1 MQGTILK
8 RPRISYLI
16 LHRKYFNGSREPFT
30 ITLAGTKLYILTN
43 PRDISTAYRN
53 SSTLS
58 FDIFVKLL
66 IRTCGTSKLIVE
78 RLYQD
83 PPPSSVRKESLGK
96 AIHKF
101 QVQQSSPGK
110 NLEDVSVVIA
120 SYLEKAL
127 VLQKMATKEDPK
139 AKDLLYLSLKKCCA
153 DLVIGASQMAYFGES
168 LSEINPNLAQ
178 TFIEFDSHSWQLLY
192 HFPRLI
198 SKGMYAAKD
207 SIIDTLTAYFETP
220 GERTDAAWV
229 TRLLER
235 EMRALGFTTR
245 EMGTLM
251 MLQYW
256 GLVLLPPFTMRGA
269 I

>member
-1 MQGTILK
+1 M
-8 RPRISYLI
+8 
-16 LHRKYFNGSREPFT
+16 F
-30 ITLAGTKLYILTN
+30 GTKLYILTN
-43 PRDISTAYRN
+43 PRDISEAYRN
-53 SSTLS
+53 SSTFS
-58 FDIFVKLL
+58 FDIFIKRL
-66 IRTCGTSKLIVE
+66 IRTCGTSKHVAE

-83 PPPSSVRKESLGK
+83 PLSSGAHKESLGK

-110 NLEDVSVVIA
+110 NLEDISVVIVN
-120 SYLEKAL
+120 YLDKAL
-127 VLQKMATKEDPK
+127 VLEKMATERAPK
-139 AKDLLYLSLKKCCA
+139 AKDVLYLSLKRCCA
-153 DLVIGASQMAYFGES
+153 DFVIGASQLAYFGER
-168 LSEINPNLAQ
+168 LSEIDPNLAK
-178 TFIEFDSHSWQLLY
+178 TFVEFDSQSWQLLY
-192 HFPRLI
+192 HYPRLI

-207 SIIDTLTAYFETP
+207 RIIDDLTAYFETP

-256 GLVLLPPFTMRGA
+256 G
-269 I
+269 

>member
-1 MQGTILK
+1 MQGTIFKNSRTSDLT
-8 RPRISYLI
+8 LF
-16 LHRKYFNGSREPFT
+16 RKYFNGSREAFT
-30 ITLAGTKLYILTN
+30 ITLVGTKLYILTN
-43 PRDISTAYRN
+43 PRDISEAYRN
-53 SSTLS
+53 SSSLS

-66 IRTCGTSKLIVE
+66 IRTCGTSKHVVE

-83 PPPSSVRKESLGK
+83 PLPSSVHKESLGK

-101 QVQQSSPGK
+101 QMQQSSPGK
-110 NLEDVSVVIA
+110 NLEDISVVIA
-120 SYLEKAL
+120 SYLDKVL
-127 VLQKMATKEDPK
+127 VLEKMATERAPN
-139 AKDLLYLSLKKCCA
+139 AKGLLYISLKRCCA
-153 DLVIGASQMAYFGES
+153 NLVIGASQLAYFGER
-168 LSEINPNLAQ
+168 LSEIDPNLPQ
-178 TFIEFDSHSWQLLY
+178 TFVEFDSRSWQLLY

-207 SIIDTLTAYFETP
+207 RIIDDLTAYFETP

-229 TRLLER
+229 TRLLET

-256 GLVLLPPFTMRGA
+256 G
-269 I
+269 

>member
-8 RPRISYLI
+8 RSRTPYLT
-16 LHRKYFNGSREPFT
+16 LHRRYFNGSREPFT
-30 ITLAGTKLYILTN
+30 ITLAGTKLYILSN
-43 PRDISTAYRN
+43 PRDVSEAYRN

-66 IRTCGTSKLIVE
+66 IRTCGTSKPVVE
-78 RLYQD
+78 KLYQD
-83 PPPSSVRKESLGK
+83 PLPSSAHKESLGK

-101 QVQQSSPGK
+101 QVQQSSPGN
-110 NLEDVSVVIA
+110 NLEDISLVIA
-120 SYLEKAL
+120 NYLEKAL
-127 VLQKMATKEDPK
+127 VLENMATERAPK
-139 AKDLLYLSLKKCCA
+139 AKDLLYLSLKRCCA
-153 DLVIGASQMAYFGES
+153 DLVIGASQMAYFGER
-168 LSEINPNLAQ
+168 LSEIDPNLAQ
-178 TFIEFDSHSWQLLY
+178 KFIEFDSRSWQLLY

-207 SIIDTLTAYFETP
+207 RIIDDLTAYFETP

-229 TRLLER
+229 TQLLER

-256 GLVLLPPFTMRGA
+256 G
-269 I
+269 